1 MPFDTMTAA
10 RPYMRERTE
19 TLAALVAT
27 NPADDIIR
35 TVAAELEHR
44 TRPSA
49 RRLLA
54 ELQNRLTGRAVAVI
68 VQEPRPEP
76 VSEPV
81 APRPAAIVEQHDN
94 GEVTVRSAPSK
105 PRQAPKATKRAMGQ
119 SREENQAARRAHFSL
134 LCKAQDAAEREYG
147 RASDGQ
153 SVWAGVPGAA
163 HMVRVPAELGVYVTL
178 AGKAQREPRDR
189 VYPAPRFWPG
199 GALPEGYEDL
209 GPHQPRVAFKAQP
222 GSAEWR
228 KWVEVQNRV
237 MKPDDNSAMANR
249 AFNVM
254 HDKPRRRR
262 AA

>member
-1 MPFDTMTAA
+1 MPFDTMTAS
-10 RPYMRERTE
+10 RPYMRWQTAA
-19 TLAALVAT
+19 LAAQAAQDVDGAT
-27 NPADDIIR
+27 LEAI
-35 TVAAELEHR
+35 AAELAQR
-44 TRPSA
+44 TRKAA
-49 RRLLA
+49 RDALRDLRVRLDTMRYMGETA
-54 ELQNRLTGRAVAVI
+54 PI
-68 VQEPRPEP
+68 VTPEP
-76 VSEPV
+76 VAEPDP
-81 APRPAAIVEQHDN
+81 APA
-94 GEVTVRSAPSK
+94 APSK
-105 PRQAPKATKRAMGQ
+105 PRQAPKATKSAMGQ
-119 SREENQAARRAHFSL
+119 SRDENQAARRAHFAL
-134 LCKAQDAAEREYG
+134 LCKAQDAAERECG